1 MSEVVITSIALMGIL
16 LFVLGAN
23 VTRFRVQRGKS
34 GGNQQPTDPGDP
46 MLVAIRA
53 HGNAAEYVPTLA
65 VLLVVTSIFVDGW
78 WLDALAIA
86 AVVARYLH
94 GIGML
99 ASGSLAR
106 RTPYKE
112 AGALLT
118 YAVGLALG
126 VTALVAR

>member
-1 MSEVVITSIALMGIL
+1 MSDVVITSIALMGIL

-23 VTRFRVQRGKS
+23 VTRFRVQRGKT
-34 GGNQQPTDPGDP
+34 GGTQQPTSPDDP

-53 HGNAAEYVPTLA
+53 HGNASEYVPTLA
-65 VLLVVTSIFVDGW
+65 VLLLVTSFFVDGW
-78 WLDALAIA
+78 WLDTLAVA

-94 GIGML
+94 GVGML

-106 RTPYKE
+106 RSPFKE

-118 YAVGLALG
+118 YATGIALG
-126 VTALVAR
+126 VTALLAV